1 MIGYHPI
8 FRSFAPILSC
18 SVTVAVCC
26 DMMIGKN
33 GFCRFDG
40 PVQVGTQQPGSNSN
54 NMSANGNSHH
64 YNQRFSDTLTTFSY
78 SFFLCSLS

>member
-8 FRSFAPILSC
+8 FKSFAPILSC

-54 NMSANGNSHH
+54 NMSANGTPIIAINASLIPLLLSPILS
-64 YNQRFSDTLTTFSY
+64 FSAR
-78 SFFLCSLS
+78 